1 MNFDLNQEKIQV
13 IKDGKIVE
21 CDVLFTFRSD
31 DTEKSYVA
39 YTDYTIASNGRKNI
53 YISSFNPFKEV
64 MELEDISDS
73 KELDMIHAV
82 LQQLDST
89 VSN

>member
-1 MNFDLNQEKIQV
+1 MNFDINQEKIQL

-21 CDVLFTFRSD
+21 CDVLFTFRSE
-31 DTEKSYVA
+31 DTKKSYIA
-39 YTDYTIASNGRKNI
+39 YTDYAIAPNGRKNI

-73 KELDMIHAV
+73 KELDMIHTV
-82 LQQLDST
+82 LQQLDSA